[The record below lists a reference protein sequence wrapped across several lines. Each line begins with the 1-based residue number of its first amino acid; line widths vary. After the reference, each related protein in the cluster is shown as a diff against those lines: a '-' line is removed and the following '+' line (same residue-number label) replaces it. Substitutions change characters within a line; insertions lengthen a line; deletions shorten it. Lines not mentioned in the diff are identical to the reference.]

1 MALTAVELEELT
13 KAIAAAHA
21 EYGGLSN
28 ALKSLQARVDAS
40 GKVISTSTD
49 TYDALN
55 RASKEYKNKVSELT
69 NQVKNNKLTE
79 AEAQSSLKNLKSQFD
94 ATLDSMQSDDD
105 QIKAHIE
112 STRKNV
118 DATSKQT
125 VGAIKTTAAMNDLST
140 YTSGASKV
148 LGSLG
153 SSAAK
158 LIQGYTGGQNDIA
171 MAGTTAGVG
180 LGLLAKAGSITGQTL
195 SSLGQ
200 SAMGTAALLAET
212 GPFAAGLGLL
222 GAALTVTGEV
232 IKFFS
237 AGVNEVAQ
245 KVLPTLTAEIE
256 KAFNSFNSISS
267 SGALFTNGLDGM
279 RDAATAVNLTLPEF
293 ANVLKENSTQ
303 LASSGLG
310 MVQAAKQM
318 GEVGKVM
325 RTTGISMQL
334 QRLGYT
340 FKDQAELITDTM
352 SNFAATN
359 RLRGASEETLS
370 RFTDDYASS
379 LKVLSGITGEDAKKA
394 VEKNRRAVFQ
404 ADVYAALQDK
414 GPEAMAKFTAQMAQL
429 NNLDPSGKLANAFAQ
444 QVSGIT
450 DVTDSSTR
458 FLMQN
463 DKVSASLKK
472 MSDLT
477 LDNNVTQEDSVKGT
491 SESLST
497 FREGVKELLP
507 TLRLTAAAGRANI
520 ETLPGL
526 NDMAGNVLA
535 GTQYTKEA
543 AEAAKDNVDLV
554 KKGQGELTQA
564 TIDAA
569 NVGRQMTLLIQNSIL
584 DKKIMGN
591 FAIAITDV
599 TNTMLGLIRQFGGGS
614 ESASSRRSGISQ
626 TFNSTNDA
634 SSGMAAAALSQQ
646 RNINTRDLASFATM
660 ISGTPGGLDPD
671 HDAPPDALA
680 WLQAHPDDP
689 RTKEFLARTG
699 AQLARGGIVSGPTSG
714 FPATL
719 HGSEAVIPLPDGVSG
734 PEFAQ
739 ALQGLS
745 RFSNA
750 TNEAAE
756 AGSRL
761 RDQLSNLSNDLLSSL
776 NSKIDDLIYAT
787 QDVARYTKET
797 SVRIM

>member
-1 MALTAVELEELT
+1 MAEPSAIELEELA
-13 KAIAAAHA
+13 KKIAATNA
-21 EYGGLSN
+21 EWGGLDRALASLRARLDEN
-28 ALKSLQARVDAS
+28 NNVLTSTKDTQQALK
-40 GKVISTSTD
+40 
-49 TYDALN
+49 
-55 RASKEYKNKVSELT
+55 RATNEYKDAVDRVTSA
-69 NQVKNNKLTE
+69 VKNRRLTE
-79 AEAQSSLKNLKSQFD
+79 AEAENSLKKLKSQFD
-94 ATLDSMQSDDD
+94 ATLDSMKTDDEELNQHIQKTKQSV
-105 QIKAHIE
+105 Q
-112 STRKNV
+112 
-118 DATSKQT
+118 ATSQYAVGT
-125 VGAIKTTAAMNDLST
+125 VRATTTVSNFNIAATGAT
-140 YTSGASKV
+140 KV
-148 LGSLG
+148 LGLLNSSVG
-153 SSAAK
+153 SIIA
-158 LIQGYTGGQNDIA
+158 GYTGGQNDIA
-171 MAGTTAGVG
+171 MAGTTAAAAFGLVTKTG
-180 LGLLAKAGSITGQTL
+180 SLLGQGLSAAGTSALGLAP
-195 SSLGQ
+195 
-200 SAMGTAALLAET
+200 LLAET
-212 GPFAAGLGLL
+212 GPFAVGLGIL
-222 GAALTVTGEV
+222 GGLLTVAGES

-237 AGVNEVAQ
+237 STADELAK
-245 KVLPTLTAEIE
+245 KVIPTLTAEID

-310 MVQAAKQM
+310 MVQAARQM

-394 VEKNRRAVFQ
+394 VEKNRRAAFQ

-429 NNLDPSGKLANAFAQ
+429 NNLDPSGKMANAFAQ

-491 SESLST
+491 TESLGS

-507 TLRLTAAAGRANI
+507 TLRLTAAAGRAGI

-526 NDMAGNVLA
+526 NEMAGNVLA

-569 NVGRQMTLLIQNSIL
+569 NAGRQMILLIQNSIL
-584 DKKIMGN
+584 DKDVLGK
-591 FAIAITDV
+591 FATAIT
-599 TNTMLGLIRQFGGGS
+599 N
-614 ESASSRRSGISQ
+614 A
-626 TFNSTNDA
+626 TNDVLA
-634 SSGMAAAALSQQ
+634 LINEFKTSGRVNATPSSQAEANRDRQRSDIQQGGVNLNPVQENVGTTVVRRTNVRFNPDTGMYENQTTPTGG
-646 RNINTRDLASFATM
+646 RN
-660 ISGTPGGLDPD
+660 
-671 HDAPPDALA
+671 
-680 WLQAHPDDP
+680 
-689 RTKEFLARTG
+689 EF
-699 AQLARGGIVSGPTSG
+699 ARGGIVSGPTSG

-719 HGSEAVIPLPDGVSG
+719 HGSEAVIPLPDGVTG
-734 PEFAQ
+734 QEFAQ
-739 ALQGLS
+739 ALQGLT

-761 RDQLSNLSNDLLSSL
+761 REQVSNLSNDLLASL

>member
-1 MALTAVELEELT
+1 MTAPTESELEQLA
-13 KAIAAAHA
+13 KKLADAHERTGA
-21 EYGGLSN
+21 FTN
-28 ALKSLQARVDAS
+28 ALESLNKRIGEN
-40 GKVISTSTD
+40 GKVISTSSD

-69 NQVKNNKLTE
+69 NQVKNGKTTQ
-79 AEAQSSLKNLKSQFD
+79 AEATASLKNLKSQFD
-94 ATLDSMQSDDD
+94 ATLDRMKSDDA
-105 QIKAHIE
+105 QINLHVE
-112 STRKNV
+112 SIRKNV

-125 VGAIKTTAAMNDLST
+125 VGAIKTSAAMNDLSV
-140 YTSGASKV
+140 YTSSASKV

-180 LGLLAKAGSITGQTL
+180 LGLLAKAGSTTGQTL

-212 GPFAAGLGLL
+212 GPFAAGLGFL

-237 AGVNEVAQ
+237 VGVNEVVQ

-293 ANVLKENSTQ
+293 ANVLKENSTE

-325 RTTGISMQL
+325 RTTGVSMQL

-370 RFTDDYASS
+370 RFTDNYATS

-394 VEKNRRAVFQ
+394 IEKNRRAAFQ
-404 ADVYAALQDK
+404 ADVYAAISAK
-414 GPEAMAKFTAQMAQL
+414 GPEALKKFQMQL
-429 NNLDPSGKLANAFAQ
+429 ELFNKQDPSGKLADAYSQ
-444 QVSGIT
+444 TVSGIT
-450 DVTDSSTR
+450 TVTDPATR
-458 FLMQN
+458 FLMENQDVAN
-463 DKVSASLKK
+463 ALQTASAA
-472 MSDLT
+472 T
-477 LDNNVTQEDSVKGT
+477 LDNNVKMEDAVVQTTGAMGQMR
-491 SESLST
+491 ESLLKNPEAFANIAAAARAGVGGIAADIST
-497 FREGVKELLP
+497 LVGNIFAATGLTGESADAAKKNAELVKES
-507 TLRLTAAAGRANI
+507 
-520 ETLPGL
+520 
-526 NDMAGNVLA
+526 
-535 GTQYTKEA
+535 QS
-543 AEAAKDNVDLV
+543 
-554 KKGQGELTQA
+554 ELTQA

-569 NVGRQMTLLIQNSIL
+569 NAGRQMTLLIQNAIL
-584 DKKIMGN
+584 DKNIMGN

-599 TNTMLGLIRQFGGGS
+599 TNVMLGAIRQFGGGT
-614 ESASSRRSGISQ
+614 SGI
-626 TFNSTNDA
+626 TRVNLPPADA
-634 SSGMAAAALSQQ
+634 TEA
-646 RNINTRDLASFATM
+646 TRDHQRHEIATGGQNLNPVQENV
-660 ISGTPGGLDPD
+660 GTTIVRPTGVRFNPETGFFENPTPTGG
-671 HDAPPDALA
+671 
-680 WLQAHPDDP
+680 
-689 RTKEFLARTG
+689 RNEF
-699 AQLARGGIVSGPTSG
+699 ARGGIVSGSTSG
-714 FPATL
+714 YPATL
-719 HGSEAVIPLPDGVSG
+719 HGSEAIIPLPDGVSG

-739 ALQGLS
+739 ALQGLARS
-745 RFSNA
+745 SSIVGD
-750 TNEAAE
+750 TAA
-756 AGSRL
+756 AASQM
-761 RDQLSNLSNDLLSSL
+761 RDQLSNLSNDLLTSL

>member
-94 ATLDSMQSDDD
+94 ATLDSMKSDDD

-171 MAGTTAGVG
+171 MAGTTAAVG
-180 LGLLAKAGSITGQTL
+180 LGLLAKTGSTVGQAF
-195 SSLGQ
+195 SSVGQ
-200 SAMGTAALLAET
+200 SVMGTAALLAET
-212 GPFAAGLGLL
+212 GPFAAGLGIL

-293 ANVLKENSTQ
+293 ANVLKENSIQ
-303 LASSGLG
+303 LASSGVG

-318 GEVGKVM
+318 GEIGKVM
-325 RTTGISMQL
+325 RTTGVSMQL

-404 ADVYAALQDK
+404 ADVYDALQDK

-429 NNLDPSGKLANAFAQ
+429 NNLDPSGKMANAFAQ

-491 SESLST
+491 TESLST

-507 TLRLTAAAGRANI
+507 TLRLTAAAGRAGI

-569 NVGRQMTLLIQNSIL
+569 NAGRQMTLLIQNSIL

-599 TNTMLGLIRQFGGGS
+599 TNTMLELIRKFGGGTS
-614 ESASSRRSGISQ
+614 TTSTPMATQLPIDNQEESRRLLR
-626 TFNSTNDA
+626 NLEREN
-634 SSGMAAAALSQQ
+634 QQ
-646 RNINTRDLASFATM
+646 RAANPFMQATVPTAPANM
-660 ISGTPGGLDPD
+660 PEFGTPEYYRLT
-671 HDAPPDALA
+671 
-680 WLQAHPDDP
+680 HPDDDVG
-689 RTKEFLARTG
+689 EH
-699 AQLARGGIVSGPTSG
+699 ARGGIVRGPVSGYM
-714 FPATL
+714 AKL
-719 HGSEAVIPLPDGVSG
+719 HGEEAVIPLPDGVSG

-739 ALQGLS
+739 AIQGLS
-745 RFSNA
+745 RNGGVIG
-750 TNEAAE
+750 EAA
-756 AGSRL
+756 AAASQV

>member
-1 MALTAVELEELT
+1 MAKITAKELEELAKT
-13 KAIAAAHA
+13 LIDAHDKTGA
-21 EYGGLSN
+21 FTN
-28 ALKSLQARVDAS
+28 ALDSLNKRIDES
-40 GKVISTSTD
+40 GKVISSSTD

-69 NQVKNNKLTE
+69 NQVKNGKTTQ
-79 AEAQSSLKNLKSQFD
+79 AEATASLKNLKSQFD
-94 ATLDSMQSDDD
+94 ATLDSMKSDDA
-105 QIKAHIE
+105 QINLHVE
-112 STRKNV
+112 SIRKNV

-125 VGAIKTTAAMNDLST
+125 VGAIKTSAAMNDLSV
-140 YTSGASKV
+140 YTSRASKV
-148 LGSLG
+148 LGLLG

-180 LGLLAKAGSITGQTL
+180 LGLLAKAGSTTGQTL

-222 GAALTVTGEV
+222 GAALAVTGEG

-293 ANVLKENSTQ
+293 ANVLKENSTE

-325 RTTGISMQL
+325 RTTGVSMQL

-370 RFTDDYASS
+370 RFTDNYATS

-394 VEKNRRAVFQ
+394 IEKNRRAAFQ
-404 ADVYAALQDK
+404 ADVYAAISAK
-414 GPEAMAKFTAQMAQL
+414 GPEALKKFQMQL
-429 NNLDPSGKLANAFAQ
+429 ELFNKQDPSGKFADAYSQ
-444 QVSGIT
+444 TVSGIT
-450 DVTDSSTR
+450 TVTDPVTR
-458 FLMQN
+458 FLMENQDVAN
-463 DKVSASLKK
+463 ALQTASAA
-472 MSDLT
+472 T
-477 LDNNVTQEDSVKGT
+477 LDNNVKMEDAVVQTTGAMGQMR
-491 SESLST
+491 ESLLKNPEAFANIAAAARAGVGGIAADIST
-497 FREGVKELLP
+497 LVGNIFAATGLTGESADAAKKNAELVKES
-507 TLRLTAAAGRANI
+507 
-520 ETLPGL
+520 
-526 NDMAGNVLA
+526 
-535 GTQYTKEA
+535 QS
-543 AEAAKDNVDLV
+543 
-554 KKGQGELTQA
+554 ELTQA

-569 NVGRQMTLLIQNSIL
+569 NAGRQMTLLIQNAIL
-584 DKKIMGN
+584 DKNIMGN
-591 FAIAITDV
+591 FATAITDV
-599 TNTMLGLIRQFGGGS
+599 TNVMLGAIRQFGGGQS
-614 ESASSRRSGISQ
+614 TIGSQQSITSGLPEQEVTRRLRELNRQ
-626 TFNSTNDA
+626 NDA
-634 SSGMAAAALSQQ
+634 
-646 RNINTRDLASFATM
+646 RATNPFIQPTVPTTDANM
-660 ISGTPGGLDPD
+660 PEFGTPEYY
-671 HDAPPDALA
+671 ART
-680 WLQAHPDDP
+680 HPDDV
-689 RTKEFLARTG
+689 G
-699 AQLARGGIVSGPTSG
+699 HARGGIVSGPVSG
-714 FPATL
+714 YMAKL
-719 HGSEAVIPLPDGVSG
+719 HGEEAIIPLPDGVSG

-739 ALQGLS
+739 ALQGLARS
-745 RFSNA
+745 SSIVGD
-750 TNEAAE
+750 TAA
-756 AGSRL
+756 AASQM

-776 NSKIDDLIYAT
+776 SQKMDDLIYAT